1 MMRPFLV
8 VLFLLFADTATH
20 AGIIDKA
27 FEALE
32 MKDYFKAKH
41 LFHKVLDKERIA
53 ANYGLCR
60 VHLEQQNPFYNLD
73 SARVYALR
81 TESLFKTAEK
91 KAQEELIRYGI
102 NEESVNQ
109 LRKTMYKLAL
119 DEVIAAHN
127 LEACTTFMTRFP
139 ASPDKKTV
147 LDLMST
153 LAFERAKSDGSK
165 AALQEFIT
173 QYPTSNDVVEAKA
186 LCERS
191 VRFVWYFR

>member
-1 MMRPFLV
+1 MRPFLV
-8 VLFLLFADTATH
+8 VLFLLFAVTTTH

-91 KAQEELIRYGI
+91 KAQEEKQQIKGQYDKWCNDHGVPI
-102 NEESVNQ
+102 PPEYVAQSYQ
-109 LRKTMYKLAL
+109 Q
-119 DEVIAAHN
+119 
-127 LEACTTFMTRFP
+127 TRN
-139 ASPDKKTV
+139 
-147 LDLMST
+147 
-153 LAFERAKSDGSK
+153 DGSVFLGW
-165 AALQEFIT
+165 AVIGIILFVIF
-173 QYPTSNDVVEAKA
+173 
-186 LCERS
+186 LLI
-191 VRFVWYFR
+191 VR